1 VAGIVLFPVFYLL
14 ELLAVAW
21 FIPGFWLKIAF
32 LVSLPFAGKITFNWY
47 ILLRKTI
54 GRFRFLRLK
63 WLNKAKYNQLITE
76 KEKLFIKLEELISL

>member
-32 LVSLPFAGKITFNWY
+32 LASLPFAGKIAFNWY
-47 ILLRKTI
+47 VLLRKTI
-54 GRFRFLRLK
+54 GRCRFLRLK
-63 WLNKAKYNQLITE
+63 WFKNAKYNQLITE
-76 KEKLFIKLEELISL
+76 KEKLFLKLDKLISL